1 MQTQVSKFYILDPNR
16 DFHIT
21 QKFVDNI
28 SFERSPFALM
38 TEEKV
43 KYEYETMK
51 ILLTEF
57 EIEKYELLNSVR
69 AQQRALY
76 NFWKERDPD
85 TTTAV
90 NELMTKFQD
99 RIEYA
104 TKYFSRGD
112 IMPGWK
118 TERGRILLKY
128 GFPTNREIFRA
139 KSGRKAAE
147 EWQYDDLYGGSY
159 FFFVDRF
166 GDNSFLLV
174 HSTAPNEIKNYNWF
188 QEFNPAIDNDG
199 SPKYNSSRNA
209 DR

>member
-1 MQTQVSKFYILDPNR
+1 
-16 DFHIT
+16 
-21 QKFVDNI
+21 
-28 SFERSPFALM
+28 
-38 TEEKV
+38 
-43 KYEYETMK
+43 
-51 ILLTEF
+51 
-57 EIEKYELLNSVR
+57 
-69 AQQRALY
+69 
-76 NFWKERDPD
+76 
-85 TTTAV
+85 
-90 NELMTKFQD
+90 MTKFQD